1 MIVLRRKKKNVAK
14 KIIITILILALFGI
28 STYCL
33 YDMYQNIE
41 IINEYEAE
49 KTSLLSTEYEE
60 TVDNVVENSQTIAD
74 VIEKVSKSV
83 CGISK
88 LSTAGGS
95 ILSTSTE
102 EELGL
107 GTGIIISSDGY
118 ILSNSHVTGEKYS
131 TCYVTIED
139 KNTYKGMVV
148 WSNADLDLSITKIN
162 VENLEYA
169 TLGDSKNVRVG
180 EIVYAIGNP
189 IGYEFRKTVTSGIIS
204 AINRTIKMGDDN
216 STSYM
221 SNLIQTDAT
230 INPRQ

>member
-189 IGYEFRKTVTSGIIS
+189 IAYEFRKTVTSGIIS
-204 AINRTIKMGDDN
+204 AINRTIKIGDDD

-221 SNLIQTDAT
+221 SDLIQTDAT
-230 INPRQ
+230 INPRK